1 MTLRSRVAQE
11 LDPDDIEARPP
22 EEAQEAKWHFQTGE
36 HMGKWSGFD
45 ERGVPHLNAKGKKLT
60 KQEKE
65 LVETEYLEAKKAY
78 QQQIKAKE
86 QWERALEDA
95 EKALREKDRVRWAY
109 RAAGPSRHA
118 LLHIEDLEDF
128 VKKMGWE
135 AFSHKDMEALQS
147 VAARQGPDAEELLL
161 EDVRQFIS
169 EEMASKMSWPRWLSS
184 NQTPAAQMTP
194 NPTTESS
201 RAVLDPYGGILPYE
215 DTESTKWY
223 GAVEDTNNLIKE
235 ELTPESFDGFQWI
248 PATQCEVTWDVL
260 QVPER
265 SDPTKVLVWAKV
277 GEEQSQGSGN
287 DLILWEAPDKEG
299 LKASWTEVQSFAREE
314 NTKAQAKA
322 TATQPAAEVL
332 GKAEVEAPPAPL
344 DEPGQAAVSELRAK
358 AKPIE
363 PKKPSVSYQRAL
375 KQPASKALAK
385 SSGFAVPP
393 RPPRPKPSNVP
404 RAFQT
409 KGAAEELSY
418 PSRFSTPVGRK
429 QRAFEKAAQI
439 DRAPEMAKPMAGG
452 KAWGG
457 VKRSTAMPTRGSKDK
472 RTR

>member
-1 MTLRSRVAQE
+1 MTVRGRVMQDV
-11 LDPDDIEARPP
+11 DPDDIEARPP

-78 QQQIKAKE
+78 QQQLKAKE

-95 EKALREKDRVRWAY
+95 EQALRDKDRVRWAY

-135 AFSHKDMEALQS
+135 ALRHKDMETLQS
-147 VAARQGPDAEELLL
+147 VAARRGADAEELLL

-169 EEMASKMSWPRWLSS
+169 EEMASKFLDNRLDYFFSTKTLEDVHSPRTWRRKLDQDMLAQVAEQQSNSS
-184 NQTPAAQMTP
+184 GSGET
-194 NPTTESS
+194 
-201 RAVLDPYGGILPYE
+201 VLDPYGGILPYE

-223 GAVEDTNNLIKE
+223 GAVEDTNTLIKE

-265 SDPTKVLVWAKV
+265 SDPKKVLVWAKV
-277 GEEQSQGSGN
+277 GEEQSQGFGN

-299 LKASWTEVQSFAREE
+299 LIASWREMQSFA
-314 NTKAQAKA
+314 KGCAAFGKFAKINKLVRG
-322 TATQPAAEVL
+322 TGESISDPA
-332 GKAEVEAPPAPL
+332 
-344 DEPGQAAVSELRAK
+344 
-358 AKPIE
+358 
-363 PKKPSVSYQRAL
+363 
-375 KQPASKALAK
+375 
-385 SSGFAVPP
+385 
-393 RPPRPKPSNVP
+393 
-404 RAFQT
+404 
-409 KGAAEELSY
+409 KGAAEAGRVSPVAEEAATPCEELSY
-418 PSRFSTPVGRK
+418 GPAVI
-429 QRAFEKAAQI
+429 E
-439 DRAPEMAKPMAGG
+439 
-452 KAWGG
+452 
-457 VKRSTAMPTRGSKDK
+457 
-472 RTR
+472 

>member
-1 MTLRSRVAQE
+1 MSYDEAEASQE
-11 LDPDDIEARPP
+11 GMQTVLESNDQLQQADVDPDDIEARPP

-118 LLHIEDLEDF
+118 LLHIEDLEELRPSCMSDF

-135 AFSHKDMEALQS
+135 ALSHKDMETLQS
-147 VAARQGPDAEELLL
+147 DAEELLL

-194 NPTTESS
+194 NPTVESS

-223 GAVEDTNNLIKE
+223 GAVEDTHNLIKE

-277 GEEQSQGSGN
+277 GEEQSQGFGN

-322 TATQPAAEVL
+322 SATQPAAEVL
-332 GKAEVEAPPAPL
+332 GKAEVKAPPAPL

-375 KQPASKALAK
+375 KQPASKALEK

-393 RPPRPKPSNVP
+393 RPPRAKASNVP

-409 KGAAEELSY
+409 KGAAEA
-418 PSRFSTPVGRK
+418 V
-429 QRAFEKAAQI
+429 QI
-439 DRAPEMAKPMAGG
+439 DRAPEMARPMAGG